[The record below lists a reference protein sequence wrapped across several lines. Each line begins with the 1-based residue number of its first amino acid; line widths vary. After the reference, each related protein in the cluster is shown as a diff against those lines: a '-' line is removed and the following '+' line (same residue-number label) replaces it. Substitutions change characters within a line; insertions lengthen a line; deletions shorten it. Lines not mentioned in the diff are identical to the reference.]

1 MMDKH
6 FDIGIFGLWFGCN
19 YGSIATYYALNQT
32 LKKMGKSVLMIDK
45 PRTKEAD
52 VEHGI
57 THSRRFALEHYDIS
71 TCYAKSDFY
80 KLNDLCDGFVI
91 GSDQVWNYGISSH
104 AGYLYY
110 LDFAADNKLKIAYAA
125 SLGHSVDFAPESE
138 RAVISGYLSRFD
150 GISVR
155 ESSGVDLLREC
166 YGINSVQVLDPVFL
180 ADPMVWD
187 ELIAKSD
194 KKSLANEKY
203 LLTYILDPTE
213 EKRSAI
219 LHIAKELGDLKVINV
234 LDGLP
239 WLFNKNKE
247 LMNLPNCIE
256 NVQVED
262 WLFFIKNSEFVVTDS
277 CHGLSFALIFKKP
290 FVSFVNMR
298 RGYTRFAS
306 LSHLLGFEDRLVAKA
321 DRIYKEKNLLRPIDY
336 EAAGRIFDV
345 EREKSLNWFSNVLNS
360 KQNSDV
366 VIGTSEGSISLLK
379 NAAPAYDRKF
389 WYQTISPDGR
399 FVRYIPVNEKS
410 KSGHIIFFKL
420 EKVLIQGQEYHARIS
435 LRINSQSS
443 QFSVYIVNPEQNTQ
457 LIHKFTGFL
466 RGEAIEI
473 DKNFVVREE
482 GVRCLAFGASQITGS
497 ERFLELD
504 RVDIVPVSG
513 EVTVVSHIDTEIIT
527 AENKPLN
534 AHFKF
539 NADVWETV
547 KLEDYEI
554 LQPKLKVRKPHN
566 FAYVKLPD
574 SVRSY
579 PSCAIA
585 CQYYLRSDAPFVNI
599 HLANSSTGKFVIV
612 RKLLPDNA
620 GMWQD
625 LTLDYV
631 RNGDKYDS
639 IMVGAMQIS
648 GDDRA
653 FGIRNIEV
661 VKTEKKNKSVDS
673 SRNSAFKRNTV
684 TNVVN
689 DHRCTGC
696 GACAHLCPK
705 KAITMAENSEGFFVP
720 HIDAEKCI
728 DCGICLKKCISEHP
742 VYKNTEKPECLAVMA
757 DDETRK
763 VSSSGGVFSLLAN
776 YVLQNNGYVC
786 GAAYNDE
793 FSVQHVIISDAKDLP
808 MLRGSKYMQSNTG
821 DVYRKIKELL
831 KQNYLVLFTGL
842 PCQVAGLY
850 AFLGKDYDNLY
861 AVDLLCHGIT
871 SFKVFNKYH
880 KEVLEG
886 KPLDRLEFRSKVPR
900 GWSAGVDAGFKDGT
914 SYSKFW
920 KKDLFFTAY
929 VKSISV
935 NNPCGTCVFNRL
947 PRQGDLSIGDYWGIS
962 RIDPEMND
970 KKGTSVVL
978 INNPKGQKLFDS
990 IREQT
995 LKCNNED
1002 LSRTVKMNIIRSPYR
1017 LHKNRDLFFENF
1029 DKYNFRT
1036 LVHGCRKGTI
1046 SQDGT
1051 LPDSLRSEDAEFYY
1065 LAKHTAAMAGQ
1076 RAIVSLGVSEEFEGI
1091 LRKYFRL
1098 AVSYHVTLDPK
1109 KADNDRFFLLSSLKG
1124 KVGEVFLVSLSRYYK
1139 AEVFSELSGYGYRDL
1154 QDYIFRMHRPVVLE
1168 NFDLAK
1174 SRYSDAYGNTIEGDY
1189 GVISSISFRGCN
1201 CHVRIARKVAKLD
1214 NLAIELNSNSNVTI
1228 GEKTKFMG
1236 PVLIQTVGASGTA
1249 EITIGKHCRMTDA
1262 LIRVYNHDSF
1272 IRVGDECT
1280 FESSLEIRV
1289 NSGKTVA
1296 IGKDCMFS
1304 HGIDLLAGDAHS
1316 IFDVNTAKNVN
1327 SDNASLPDY
1336 KNRILIGEHV
1346 WVGKGAFIMHG
1357 TEIGSGSIVGAKSV
1371 VKGRYPNNCALAGN
1385 PARCVRN
1392 DVAWS
1397 RNMFASDMKTECGDE
1412 AYAVKTRLPDDKGI

>member
-1 MMDKH
+1 MDKH
-6 FDIGIFGLWFGCN
+6 YDIGIFGLWFGCN

-32 LKKMGKSVLMIDK
+32 LKNLGKSVLMIDK
-45 PRTKEAD
+45 PRAKEAD
-52 VEHGI
+52 VEHDT

-71 TCYAKSDFY
+71 PCYTKGDFY

-110 LDFAADNKLKIAYAA
+110 LDFAGDDKLKIAYAA
-125 SLGHSVDFAPESE
+125 SLGHSVDFAPENE
-138 RAVISGYLSRFD
+138 RAVISRYLARFD

-180 ADPMVWD
+180 ADHKVWD
-187 ELIAKSD
+187 DLIAKSD
-194 KKSLANEKY
+194 KKDLANEKY
-203 LLTYILDPTE
+203 LVTYILDPTE
-213 EKRSAI
+213 EKRNAI
-219 LHIAKELGDLKVINV
+219 LHIAKQLGNLKVINI

-239 WLFNKNKE
+239 WLFNKNRE
-247 LMNLPNCIE
+247 LMNLPNCVE

-277 CHGLSFALIFKKP
+277 CHGLSFALIFKRP
-290 FVSFVNMR
+290 FVSFVNTR

-306 LSHLLGFEDRLVAKA
+306 LSRLLGFEDRLVSDA
-321 DRIYKEKNLLRPIDY
+321 DRIYKEKKLLTSIDY
-336 EAAGRIFDV
+336 EAAGRIFET
-345 EREKSLNWFSNVLNS
+345 ERKKSLNWLSNVLNS
-360 KQNSDV
+360 KRNSEP
-366 VIGTSEGSISLLK
+366 VIGDSVNTGSISLLK
-379 NAAPAYDRKF
+379 NAAPSYDRKF
-389 WYQTISPDGR
+389 WRQTISPDGK

-420 EKVLIQGQEYHARIS
+420 QKFLIQGEKYHAHIS
-435 LRINSQSS
+435 LRVKSKASQV
-443 QFSVYIVNPEQNTQ
+443 SVYLVNPEQNNQ
-457 LIHKFTGFL
+457 LIHKITSFSQ
-466 RGEAIEI
+466 GETIEI
-473 DKNFVVREE
+473 EKDFTVKED
-482 GVRCLAFGASQITGS
+482 GVSCLAFGASQITGP
-497 ERFLELD
+497 ERFLELE
-504 RVDIVPVSG
+504 RVDIVPFSN
-513 EVTVVSHIDTEIIT
+513 EATLDSHSDTEIL
-527 AENKPLN
+527 ASEAAP
-534 AHFKF
+534 FVVQYKF
-539 NADVWETV
+539 NADVWDTV
-547 KLEDYEI
+547 KLEDNEI
-554 LQPKLKVRKPHN
+554 LQPKLKVSKPRN
-566 FAYVKLPD
+566 FAYVKLPA

-579 PSCAIA
+579 PSCAIKFQ
-585 CQYYLRSDAPFVNI
+585 CYLRSDAPFVNI
-599 HLANSSTGKFVIV
+599 HLANSKTGKLVIV
-612 RKLLPDNA
+612 HKLIPDNT
-620 GMWQD
+620 GLWQD
-625 LTLDYV
+625 LTIDYINNND
-631 RNGDKYDS
+631 RYDS

-653 FGIRNIEV
+653 FGIRNVEV
-661 VKTEKKNKSVDS
+661 VKTEKKKIASDS
-673 SRNSAFKRNTV
+673 SANSVFRRNTV
-684 TNVVN
+684 LNVAR

-705 KAITMAENSEGFFVP
+705 NAITMAENSEGFLVP
-720 HIDAEKCI
+720 HIDTAKCI

-742 VYKNTEKPECLAVMA
+742 VYKNSENPECLAVMA
-757 DDETRK
+757 DDDTRK

-786 GAAYNDE
+786 GAAYKDD
-793 FSVQHVIISDAKDLP
+793 FSVQHIIINDIKDLP
-808 MLRGSKYMQSNTG
+808 LLRGSKYIQSNTG

-831 KQNYLVLFTGL
+831 NQKSLVLFTGL

-850 AFLGKDYDNLY
+850 AFLGKNYDNLY

-880 KEVLEG
+880 QDVLEG
-886 KPLDRLEFRSKVPR
+886 KPLERLEFRSKAPR
-900 GWSAGVDAGFKDGT
+900 GWSAGVDASFQDGT

-920 KKDLFFTAY
+920 KKDSFFRAY

-935 NNPCGTCVFNRL
+935 NYPCGTCVFNHL

-978 INNPKGQKLFDS
+978 INNPKGQQLFDS
-990 IREQT
+990 IRDQT

-1002 LSRTVKMNIIRSPYR
+1002 LSQTVRMNIIRSPYR

-1046 SQDGT
+1046 AQNGA

-1065 LAKHTAAMAGQ
+1065 LAKHTASMAGQ

-1091 LRKYFRL
+1091 LKKYFGL
-1098 AVSYHVTLDPK
+1098 EVSYHATLDPA

-1124 KVGEVFLVSLSRYYK
+1124 KVKEVFLVSLSRYYK
-1139 AEVFSELSGYGYRDL
+1139 AEVFSELRSYGYRAL
-1154 QDYIFRMHRPVVLE
+1154 QDYIFRIHRPVVLKD
-1168 NFDLAK
+1168 FDLSK
-1174 SRYSDAYGNTIEGDY
+1174 SRYSDAYGNTIEGDS
-1189 GVISSISFRGCN
+1189 GIILSVVFHGCN
-1201 CHVRIARKVAKLD
+1201 SHIRISGKVAKLD
-1214 NLAIELNSNSNVTI
+1214 NLSIELNSNSNVTI

-1236 PVLIQTVGASGTA
+1236 AVSIQTVGASGSA
-1249 EITIGKHCRMTDA
+1249 EVTIGKHCRLTDA
-1262 LIRVYNHDSF
+1262 LIRVYNHESF
-1272 IRVGDECT
+1272 VRIGDECT
-1280 FESSLEIRV
+1280 FESDLEIRV

-1304 HGIDLLAGDAHS
+1304 HGIDILAGDGHS

-1336 KNRILIGEHV
+1336 KNRILIGDHV
-1346 WVGKGAFIMHG
+1346 WVGKDAFIMHG
-1357 TEIGSGSIVGAKSV
+1357 TEIGSGSIIGARSV
-1371 VKGRYPNNCALAGN
+1371 VKGRYPNNCAVAGN
-1385 PARCVRN
+1385 PAKCVRN

-1397 RNMFASDMKTECGDE
+1397 RNMFASDMKTECGDDG
-1412 AYAVKTRLPDDKGI
+1412 YAVQTNVADYK